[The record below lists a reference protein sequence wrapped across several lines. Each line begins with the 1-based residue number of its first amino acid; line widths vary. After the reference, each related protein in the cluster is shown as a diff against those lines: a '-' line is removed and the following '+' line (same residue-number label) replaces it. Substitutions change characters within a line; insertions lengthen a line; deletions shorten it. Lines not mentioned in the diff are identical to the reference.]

1 MVYLHTDA
9 NASDWHVTSHAVNRW
24 FRAYRVTSGRNRVA
38 TKTKLEKAIEA
49 QVDSLSAAQREL
61 VLSQF
66 SIYKRNRTRL
76 TELDSALKAISLM
89 KTTTLEEL
97 RCKQAER
104 SALTYEYSQLA
115 TTNSRISR
123 ELFEFL
129 EQR

>member
-1 MVYLHTDA
+1 M
-9 NASDWHVTSHAVNRW
+9 
-24 FRAYRVTSGRNRVA
+24 A